1 MVRFRVSSL
10 REPSVVNAG
19 RLSVTRVFDP
29 SVMLEHVWSP
39 RRSSDETSSAVI
51 ADASG
56 VISLGGIMGGQTTA
70 VNDYTKNVFVE
81 CALFDPVRVA
91 LTGRRQQLHSDAR
104 ARFERGVL
112 HHFVRLD
119 GPRRSRAKREGDEK
133 REVNEAHDHCAGC
146 ASEPPP
152 AFARAAAPKR
162 SRRSAS
168 DRAPPSAMAPAP
180 SQISVT
186 KGFQ

>member
-1 MVRFRVSSL
+1 M
-10 REPSVVNAG
+10 
-19 RLSVTRVFDP
+19 RLSNED
-29 SVMLEHVWSP
+29 
-39 RRSSDETSSAVI
+39 
-51 ADASG
+51 ADVARQRG
-56 VISLGGIMGGQTTA
+56 VGIVDRLVLADQA
-70 VNDYTKNVFVE
+70 AQF
-81 CALFDPVRVA
+81 L
-91 LTGRRQQLHSDAR
+91 RQRAR

-119 GPRRSRAKREGDEK
+119 GQRRSRAKRERDEK
-133 REVNEAHDHCAGC
+133 REANEAHDHCAGC

-162 SRRSAS
+162 RRRSAS
-168 DRAPPSAMAPAP
+168 DRAPPSAMAAAP